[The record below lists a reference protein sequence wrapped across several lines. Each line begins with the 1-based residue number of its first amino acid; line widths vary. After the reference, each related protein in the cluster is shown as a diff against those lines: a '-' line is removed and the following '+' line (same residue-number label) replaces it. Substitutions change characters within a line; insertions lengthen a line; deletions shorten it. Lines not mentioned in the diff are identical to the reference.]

1 MKILALIVAVFIVCV
16 SIVPAQ
22 VTVVLDDYFNHE
34 IKKDKSGKDVVFH
47 YKWDDTANSGFSV
60 WGKAF
65 NDLGAKTE
73 MLTAEPTSANLRKA
87 SIYIIVD
94 PDTPQESPDPKYINA
109 EDVKVLSDW
118 VKKGGVLVLMGNDVG
133 NCELDHFNDLAKTF
147 GVTFN
152 KDSKY
157 RVTNDNYAMGKIIVD
172 VKNPILKTAH
182 QLYLKEV
189 STLTVS
195 SPANTVL
202 EADGNKL
209 MAVAKYGKGTV
220 FVVGDPWLYNE
231 YTNGR
236 LPSEFE
242 NLKAAGDL
250 SRWLIDQAKHK

>member
-1 MKILALIVAVFIVCV
+1 MKIITLITAILIAFV
-16 SIVPAQ
+16 STASAQ
-22 VTVVLDDYFNHE
+22 MTVVLDDYFNHE
-34 IKKDKSGKDVVFH
+34 VKKDKSGKDVVFH

-73 MLTAEPTSANLRKA
+73 TLTAEPTAANLQKA
-87 SIYIIVD
+87 NIYIIVD

-109 EDVKVLSDW
+109 ADVKVLSDW
-118 VKKGGVLVLMGNDVG
+118 VKRGGVLVLMANDVG

-147 GVTFN
+147 GVQFN
-152 KDSKY
+152 KDSKF
-157 RVTNDNYAMGKIIVD
+157 RVTNDNYAMGKIMVGA
-172 VKNPILKTAH
+172 KNPILKTAR
-182 QLYLKEV
+182 QIYLKEV

-195 SPANTVL
+195 PPAKTVL
-202 EADGNKL
+202 EADGNNI
-209 MAVAKYGKGTV
+209 MAVAKFGKGTV

-236 LPSEFE
+236 LPAEFE

-250 SRWLIDQAKHK
+250 SRWLIGQARHK